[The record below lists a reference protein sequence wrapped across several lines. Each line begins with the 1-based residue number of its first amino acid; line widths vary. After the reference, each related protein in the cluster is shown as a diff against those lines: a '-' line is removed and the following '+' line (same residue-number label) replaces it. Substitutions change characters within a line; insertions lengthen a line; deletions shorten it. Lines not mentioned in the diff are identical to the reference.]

1 MRTAEESVW
10 FRGRWRE
17 GDIKSRAIEERN
29 ESKQSE
35 RDQ

>member
-1 MRTAEESVW
+1 MERERE
-10 FRGRWRE
+10 RE